1 MKNQFKYRVYKNLH
15 RGDFSILSNG
25 KVIDRGDN
33 LILTNVQFYSR
44 ETGRQRVI
52 EEGVKN
58 VHAFMCSNDPIL
70 KIDEASESTIDR
82 SSVSHVEI
90 TYNPKWCS
98 KFFATLEPSRNYQF
112 EPEWVIPKV
121 YTQDG
126 KLFMSKEDLYN
137 LLHEK
142 TDFKDL
148 VKKIFFKDDAKY
160 WHDLENFLK
169 ALIEDK
175 QYIQE
180 DPKVDVIGSENA
192 YSLDQITGLCS
203 NLDNNIG
210 TRYIDH
216 VDEFLRFAF
225 KKWEHFSG
233 NINYPIDDSYSV
245 KMENPK
251 TTYKSGA
258 YSYDTLPLYTGEYG
272 EKRFELAQHLLDLLQ
287 K

>member
-1 MKNQFKYRVYKNLH
+1 MKNLFKYRVYKNLH
-15 RGDFSILSNG
+15 RGDFSILNNG
-25 KVIDRGDN
+25 KVTDRGDN
-33 LILTNVQFYSR
+33 LILTNVHFYSR

-52 EEGVKN
+52 KEGVKN

-82 SSVSHVEI
+82 SLVSRVEI

-121 YTQDG
+121 YTEDG

-137 LLHEK
+137 LLDEK
-142 TDFKDL
+142 TNIPEL
-148 VKKIFFKDDAKY
+148 VKKIFFKEDAKY
-160 WHDLENFLK
+160 WYDLENFLK
-169 ALIEDK
+169 ALIKDK

-180 DPKVDVIGSENA
+180 DPEVDIIGFEKD
-192 YSLDQITGLCS
+192 YILDQTVGLCS
-203 NLDNNIG
+203 NLNNNIG
-210 TRYIDH
+210 IRYIDH
-216 VDEFLRFAF
+216 VEEFLRFAF

-233 NINYPIDDSYSV
+233 NTDYPIDDSYSV
-245 KMENPK
+245 KMENK
-251 TTYKSGA
+251 NIVHESGL
-258 YSYDTLPLYTGEYG
+258 YSYNTLPLYTGEYG

>member
-1 MKNQFKYRVYKNLH
+1 MKNQFKYRVYRNLH

-58 VHAFMCSNDPIL
+58 VHAFMCTNDL
-70 KIDEASESTIDR
+70 VVKFDENLEPKLDR
-82 SSVSHVEI
+82 RVISRIQI
-90 TYNPKWCS
+90 TYNPKLYAN
-98 KFFATLEPSRNYQF
+98 FYAFMEPSRVFMF
-112 EPEWVIPKV
+112 EPDWTIPKV
-121 YTQDG
+121 YTKDG
-126 KLFMSKEDLYN
+126 QVFISKEDLYN
-137 LLHEK
+137 LLEEK
-142 TDFKDL
+142 TNIPEL
-148 VKKIFFKDDAKY
+148 VKKIFFKEDAKY

-180 DPKVDVIGSENA
+180 DPEVDVIGSENA
-192 YSLDQITGLCS
+192 YSLDQTVGLCS

-233 NINYPIDDSYSV
+233 NTDYPIDDSYSV
-245 KMENPK
+245 KMENPD
-251 TTYKSGA
+251 TVYKSGR

-272 EKRFELAQHLLDLLQ
+272 EKRFELVQHLLDLLQ